1 MDAIYFM
8 YCITAF
14 MLGFLMGRV
23 TFIKHYSNLDEKSPL
38 QRFGSGSSK
47 QKKNIAIDDK
57 KFVTD
62 ISTDTLE
69 KKGNDLG
76 SKVVSNDDVQSS
88 VVKLSQFKKKK

>member
-1 MDAIYFM
+1 MDAIYFN
-8 YCITAF
+8 YITAF
-14 MLGFLMGRV
+14 MLGFLMGRI
-23 TFIKHYSNLDEKSPL
+23 TFQKGYTPRNEESPL
-38 QRFGSGSSK
+38 QRFGVSK
-47 QKKNIAIDDK
+47 EKKKSITIDNK